1 MRGWWSET
9 CGQDR
14 KGDAMPVLLLIVG
27 INFIGVGALIPVLP
41 YTVIEML
48 GLPASVM
55 TMLLAS
61 FALAM
66 FIANPILGRLS
77 DHYGR
82 RRVLFLSLVVSALA
96 HLWFALSA
104 DILSMFASRIIAG
117 FASGNTG
124 VIQAMI
130 ADRTTDQK
138 RAQYMGLLGAA
149 IGVGFVAGPALGG
162 LLSHIGGGPLHQM
175 PFLLAAGFSLLAL
188 LLTTRLKAPPGGR
201 ILPDGDR
208 VRLTTRM
215 GALVR
220 SPLALYAVVALVL
233 NLAFAQVE
241 ASFVLVLR
249 DYLGFGARETGWL
262 FTYIGVCI
270 VIVQAVLIR
279 HIVARLGEI
288 GAMGLGGLL
297 LVSGQIMT
305 VLAVIGF
312 LPGNGV
318 PLAQT
323 MVATTAICVGFAV
336 ASPALSSVA
345 SKVAG
350 RSSRGGSLGVVQGFG
365 SLGQVIGLVVAGP
378 LYDLGGNAYPFT
390 FGALVMVAMLAILPW
405 LARPSEERPS
415 ERGASG

>member
-1 MRGWWSET
+1 ML
-9 CGQDR
+9 
-14 KGDAMPVLLLIVG
+14 VLLLIVG

-66 FIANPILGRLS
+66 FVANPILGRLS

-82 RRVLFLSLVVSALA
+82 RRILFLSLAISAAA
-96 HLWFALSA
+96 HLWFAQST

-124 VIQAMI
+124 VVQAMI
-130 ADRTTDQK
+130 ADRTTDEK

-162 LLSHIGGGPLHQM
+162 LFSHIGSGPLHQA

-188 LLTTRLKAPPGGR
+188 VLTLRLKAPPGGR
-201 ILPDGDR
+201 LVPEGEEAGLMTR
-208 VRLTTRM
+208 VEV
-215 GALVR
+215 LVR
-220 SPLALYAVVALVL
+220 SPLALYAVVAMVL

-279 HIVARLGEI
+279 HIVARFGEV
-288 GAMGLGGLL
+288 GAMGLGGVLL
-297 LVSGQIMT
+297 FCGQIIT
-305 VLAVIGF
+305 VLAVIGL
-312 LPGNGV
+312 LPGSAY
-318 PLAQT
+318 PLIQT

-336 ASPALSSVA
+336 ASPALSSIA

-378 LYDLGGNAYPFT
+378 LYDLGGTSYPFS
-390 FGALVMVAMLAILPW
+390 FGAVVMFAMLAILPF
-405 LARPSEERPS
+405 LIRPAEE
-415 ERGASG
+415 

>member
-1 MRGWWSET
+1 
-9 CGQDR
+9 
-14 KGDAMPVLLLIVG
+14 MPVLLLIVG

-66 FIANPILGRLS
+66 FVANPILGRLS

-82 RRVLFLSLVVSALA
+82 RRILFLSLAISAAA
-96 HLWFALSA
+96 HLWFALST

-124 VIQAMI
+124 VVQAMI
-130 ADRTTDQK
+130 ADRTTDEE

-162 LLSHIGGGPLHQM
+162 LFSHIGSGPLHQA

-188 LLTTRLKAPPGGR
+188 VLTLRLKAPPGGR
-201 ILPDGDR
+201 LVPEGEEAGLMTR
-208 VRLTTRM
+208 VEV
-215 GALVR
+215 LVR
-220 SPLALYAVVALVL
+220 SPLALYAVVAMVL

-279 HIVARLGEI
+279 HIVARFGEV
-288 GAMGLGGLL
+288 GAMGLGGVLL
-297 LVSGQIMT
+297 FCGQIIT
-305 VLAVIGF
+305 VLAVVGL
-312 LPGNGV
+312 LPGSAY
-318 PLAQT
+318 PLIQT
-323 MVATTAICVGFAV
+323 MMATTAICVGFAV
-336 ASPALSSVA
+336 ASPALSSIA

-378 LYDLGGNAYPFT
+378 LYDLGGTSYPFS
-390 FGALVMVAMLAILPW
+390 FGAVVMFAMLAILPF
-405 LARPSEERPS
+405 LIRPAEE
-415 ERGASG
+415 

>member
-1 MRGWWSET
+1 
-9 CGQDR
+9 
-14 KGDAMPVLLLIVG
+14 MPVLLLIVG

-66 FIANPILGRLS
+66 FVANPILGRLS

-82 RRVLFLSLVVSALA
+82 RRILFLSLAISAAA
-96 HLWFALSA
+96 HLWFAQST

-124 VIQAMI
+124 VVQAMI
-130 ADRTTDQK
+130 ADRTTDEE

-162 LLSHIGGGPLHQM
+162 LFSHIGSGPLHQA

-188 LLTTRLKAPPGGR
+188 VLTLRLKAPPGGR
-201 ILPDGDR
+201 LVPEGEEAGLMTR
-208 VRLTTRM
+208 VEV
-215 GALVR
+215 LVR
-220 SPLALYAVVALVL
+220 SPLALYAVVAMVL

-279 HIVARLGEI
+279 HIVARFGEV
-288 GAMGLGGLL
+288 GAMGLGGVLL
-297 LVSGQIMT
+297 FCGQIIT
-305 VLAVIGF
+305 VLAVVGL
-312 LPGNGV
+312 LPGSAY
-318 PLAQT
+318 PLIQT

-336 ASPALSSVA
+336 ASPALSSIA

-378 LYDLGGNAYPFT
+378 LYDLGGTSYPFS
-390 FGALVMVAMLAILPW
+390 FGAVVMFAMLAILPF
-405 LARPSEERPS
+405 LVRPVEE
-415 ERGASG
+415 

>member
-1 MRGWWSET
+1 
-9 CGQDR
+9 
-14 KGDAMPVLLLIVG
+14 MPVLLLIVG

-41 YTVIEML
+41 YTVIETL

-82 RRVLFLSLVVSALA
+82 RLVLFISLAVSAAA
-96 HLWFALSA
+96 HLWFALSS
-104 DILSMFASRIIAG
+104 DIWSMFAARIIAG

-130 ADRTTDQK
+130 ADRTSAEK

-162 LLSHIGGGPLHQM
+162 LLSHVGSGPVHQA
-175 PFLLAAGFSLLAL
+175 PFLLAAAFSLIAL
-188 LLTTRLKAPPGGR
+188 LMTLRLKAPPGGR
-201 ILPDGDR
+201 LAPDQVEHGLQAR
-208 VRLTTRM
+208 IVM
-215 GALVR
+215 MMR
-220 SPLALYAVVALVL
+220 SPLAFYAAVALIL

-262 FTYIGVCI
+262 FTYVGVCI
-270 VIVQAVLIR
+270 VLVQAVLIR
-279 HIVARLGEI
+279 HIVKRIGEV
-288 GAMGLGGLL
+288 GTMGVGSLL
-297 LVSGQIMT
+297 LIAGQALT
-305 VLAVIGF
+305 VLAVVGL
-312 LPGNGV
+312 LPGENY
-318 PLAQT
+318 PLVQT
-323 MVATTAICVGFAV
+323 VIATTAICFGFAL
-336 ASPALSSVA
+336 ASPALSSAA
-345 SKVAG
+345 SKIAG
-350 RSSRGGSLGVVQGFG
+350 SSSRGGSLGVVQGFA

-378 LYDLGGNAYPFT
+378 FYDLGGTQYPVA
-390 FGALVMVAMLAILPW
+390 FGVVVMIGLLLLLPW
-405 LARPSEERPS
+405 LAKPKGSED
-415 ERGASG
+415 AS

>member
-1 MRGWWSET
+1 
-9 CGQDR
+9 
-14 KGDAMPVLLLIVG
+14 MPVLLLIVG

-66 FIANPILGRLS
+66 FVANPILGRLS

-82 RRVLFLSLVVSALA
+82 RRILFLSLAISAAA
-96 HLWFALSA
+96 HLWFALST

-124 VIQAMI
+124 VVQAMI
-130 ADRTTDQK
+130 ADRTTDEE

-162 LLSHIGGGPLHQM
+162 LFSHIGSGPLHQA

-188 LLTTRLKAPPGGR
+188 VLTLRLKAPPGGR
-201 ILPDGDR
+201 LVPEGEEAGLMTR
-208 VRLTTRM
+208 VEV
-215 GALVR
+215 LVR
-220 SPLALYAVVALVL
+220 SPLALYAVVAMVL

-279 HIVARLGEI
+279 HIVARFGEV
-288 GAMGLGGLL
+288 GAMGLGGVLL
-297 LVSGQIMT
+297 FCGQIIT
-305 VLAVIGF
+305 VLAVIGL
-312 LPGNGV
+312 LPGSAY
-318 PLAQT
+318 PLIQT

-336 ASPALSSVA
+336 ASPALSSIA

-378 LYDLGGNAYPFT
+378 LYDLGGTSYPFS
-390 FGALVMVAMLAILPW
+390 FGAVVMFAMLAILPF
-405 LARPSEERPS
+405 LIRPAEE
-415 ERGASG
+415 

>member
-1 MRGWWSET
+1 
-9 CGQDR
+9 
-14 KGDAMPVLLLIVG
+14 MPVLLLIVG

-66 FIANPILGRLS
+66 FVANPILGRLS

-82 RRVLFLSLVVSALA
+82 RRILFLSLAISAAA
-96 HLWFALSA
+96 HLWFAQST

-124 VIQAMI
+124 VVQAMI
-130 ADRTTDQK
+130 ADRTTDEE

-162 LLSHIGGGPLHQM
+162 LFSHIGSGPLHQA

-188 LLTTRLKAPPGGR
+188 VLTLRLKAPPGGR
-201 ILPDGDR
+201 LVPEGEEAGLMTR
-208 VRLTTRM
+208 VEV
-215 GALVR
+215 LVR
-220 SPLALYAVVALVL
+220 SPLALYAVVAMVL

-279 HIVARLGEI
+279 HIVARFGEV
-288 GAMGLGGLL
+288 GAMGLGGVLL
-297 LVSGQIMT
+297 FCGQIIT
-305 VLAVIGF
+305 VLAVIGL
-312 LPGNGV
+312 LPGSAY
-318 PLAQT
+318 PLIQT

-336 ASPALSSVA
+336 ASPALSSIA

-378 LYDLGGNAYPFT
+378 LYDLGGTSYPFS
-390 FGALVMVAMLAILPW
+390 FGAVVMFAMLAILPF
-405 LARPSEERPS
+405 LIRPAEE
-415 ERGASG
+415 

>member
-1 MRGWWSET
+1 
-9 CGQDR
+9 
-14 KGDAMPVLLLIVG
+14 MPVLLLIVG

-66 FIANPILGRLS
+66 FVANPILGRLS

-82 RRVLFLSLVVSALA
+82 RRILFLSLAISAAA
-96 HLWFALSA
+96 HLWFAQST

-124 VIQAMI
+124 VVQAMI
-130 ADRTTDQK
+130 ADRTTDEK

-162 LLSHIGGGPLHQM
+162 LLSHIGSGPLHQA

-188 LLTTRLKAPPGGR
+188 VLTLRLKAPPGGR
-201 ILPDGDR
+201 LVPEGEEAGLMTR
-208 VRLTTRM
+208 VEV
-215 GALVR
+215 LVR
-220 SPLALYAVVALVL
+220 SPLALYAVVAMVL

-279 HIVARLGEI
+279 HIVARFGEV
-288 GAMGLGGLL
+288 GAMGLGGVLL
-297 LVSGQIMT
+297 FCGQIIT
-305 VLAVIGF
+305 VLAVVGL
-312 LPGNGV
+312 LPGSAY
-318 PLAQT
+318 PLIQT

-336 ASPALSSVA
+336 ASPALSSIA

-378 LYDLGGNAYPFT
+378 LYDLGGTSYPFS
-390 FGALVMVAMLAILPW
+390 FGAVVMFAMLAILPF
-405 LARPSEERPS
+405 LIRPAEE
-415 ERGASG
+415 